1 MMTKEKLLEE
11 IENLPMDGNVE
22 DVLFHHILNTRTGGD
37 FRAEQMK
44 TVIENRIAFLKSGLL
59 KPNIPYDEQI
69 SNKAKIKIYEDC
81 LNILKKEF
89 FELNLPYDI
98 NLERKLHD
106 VKETIVDKIYPID
119 DRMRG
124 TREYWANQKK
134 AGEVADVIEPLCYE
148 MFNHGYNYFLETRD
162 DDEKDYCDFETCIAL
177 KAIGYPL
184 TSKEVINEDKAAF
197 IPGVP
202 LYSAQKW
209 LRKHGVIVGHHNNFT
224 THEFKYYISTWDE
237 DICESNKYTDYE
249 DALADGI
256 KEATRLIINKQILI
270 D

>member
-1 MMTKEKLLEE
+1 MLTKEKLLEE
-11 IENLPMDGNVE
+11 IENLPMDSNVE

-44 TVIENRIAFLKSGLL
+44 TVIQNRIAFLKSGLL
-59 KPNIPYDEQI
+59 KPHIPYDEQI
-69 SNKAKIKIYEDC
+69 NNKAKIKIYEDC

-89 FELNLPYDI
+89 FELNLPHDI

-148 MFNHGYNYFLETRD
+148 MFNHGYNYYLETRE
-162 DDEKDYCDFETCIAL
+162 DEKDYCDYETCMAL
-177 KAIGYPL
+177 KAIGYPF
-184 TSKEVINEDKAAF
+184 V
-197 IPGVP
+197 PGVS

-249 DALADGI
+249 EALADGI
-256 KEATRLIINKQILI
+256 KEATRLIIEKRIIL